1 MEKYKG
7 NMNIF
12 AIVIGEGALFFS
24 FIEGLAV
31 YTTEIAYPDAFR
43 PGLIEKNVP

>member
-24 FIEGLAV
+24 FIEGQAV

-43 PGLIEKNVP
+43 PGFIEKNVP